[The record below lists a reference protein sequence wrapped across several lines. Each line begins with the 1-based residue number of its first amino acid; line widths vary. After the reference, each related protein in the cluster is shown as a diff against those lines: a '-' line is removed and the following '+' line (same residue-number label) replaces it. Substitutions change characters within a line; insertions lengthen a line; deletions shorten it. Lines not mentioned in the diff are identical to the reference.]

1 MTHLPSNLRVRAW
14 TPKLRPAP
22 TPETEQT
29 KPKTSQ
35 TPTIKAGQGAAP
47 ATAETVAAGL
57 LLWQTNLTDDQQ
69 RLIRTTA
76 KGWAANTRRAFLSA
90 VQIWEEWCTRRSVP
104 VHGATGQHMARFVR
118 ELARLEY
125 PQSPNDWFPAQRRI
139 ASIEAYLVHLK
150 TAYSLLGHT
159 SPTSDPQV
167 RADLKVIRKQQG
179 SRQRQAVPLR
189 YKGEVSELS
198 DPAIGISIA
207 NLLKGCGK
215 DWTGLRDAALLQ
227 VAYDTACRR
236 SELVAMRI
244 EHLTFDPDGSGSIE
258 IPRAKTDQSG
268 EGTYRYLSPASCT
281 ALQVWIARG
290 KLGGF
295 GPIFRPIKTDFT
307 GEPIS
312 IPGRALHPNSIT
324 LILKAIVLRAQA
336 HGHLSLTDGEV
347 KDWLRSASSHSFR
360 VGKLQEH
367 IAAGDDI
374 GPIAQAYAIKDA
386 RTVMRYGARLR
397 AKSGAAARLAEKMLG
412 SG

>member
-1 MTHLPSNLRVRAW
+1 MTHLPSNLRVRSW
-14 TPKLRPAP
+14 TPKLRLALAREAAPA
-22 TPETEQT
+22 Q
-29 KPKTSQ
+29 PKTHQ
-35 TPTIKAGQGAAP
+35 TLTSKAGQGAAP
-47 ATAETVAAGL
+47 TTAETVAAGL
-57 LLWQTNLTDDQQ
+57 LLWQADLSADQQ

-104 VHGATGQHMARFVR
+104 VRTATGQDMARFVR
-118 ELARLEY
+118 ELARLEH
-125 PQSPNDWFPAQRRI
+125 PLSPNDWFPAKRKI

-150 TAYSLLGHT
+150 TAYSLLGLA
-159 SPTSDPQV
+159 SPTADPQV
-167 RADLKVIRKQQG
+167 RADLKVARKQQG
-179 SRQRQAVPLR
+179 SRQRQAAPLR

-198 DPAIGISIA
+198 DPAVGISIA

-215 DWTGLRDAALLQ
+215 DWPGLRNAALLQ

-244 EHLTFDPDGSGSIE
+244 EHLTFDADGSGSIE
-258 IPRAKTDQSG
+258 IPRAKTDQAG
-268 EGTYRYLSPASCT
+268 EGSYRYLSPASCT
-281 ALQVWIARG
+281 NLQAWIARG

-312 IPGRALHPNSIT
+312 IPGRGLHPNSIT
-324 LILKAIVLRAQA
+324 LILKSIVLRAQTQ
-336 HGHLSLTDGEV
+336 GYLGLTDGEV

-397 AKSGAAARLAEKMLG
+397 AKSGAAARLAEKVAG
-412 SG
+412 EG